1 MTLSI
6 SNKSPLTLLLWDSC
20 NKDFAM
26 IHYFIDF
33 ENVHE
38 AGFVGI
44 ETINEPTVI
53 HVIYS
58 EAANK
63 LPLKLFSAAS
73 SLLVSWTF
81 ELANNGAHDALDIQL
96 GVYLGLSIAKCPDD
110 TFYVVSADKG
120 YDSAIASLIQ
130 KGFAISR
137 QLNIKGDQSLYEIVP
152 TVLATQEPKNPV
164 VLDGVG
170 QQIRK
175 LIPEELCDND
185 KIAQISVLI
194 TSASKL
200 IDVYRGVV
208 KIAGGFQHGGQT
220 YGCIKA
226 YVNDYFEN
234 KSKKTESQKKKTEKV
249 TSVQLRQYLTVQE
262 CSDKTLKSIVNIIN
276 NTTKLQQVSPQINKA
291 LGNDAKKG
299 SAIYKKIKPLVKT
312 LY

>member
-1 MTLSI
+1 
-6 SNKSPLTLLLWDSC
+6 
-20 NKDFAM
+20 M

-44 ETINEPTVI
+44 EAINEPTII

-58 EAANK
+58 EALHK
-63 LPLKLFSAAS
+63 LPLKFFSAAS

-81 ELANNGAHDALDIQL
+81 ELACNGAHDALDIQL
-96 GVYLGLSIAKCPDD
+96 GVYLGLSIAKCPND

-120 YDSAIASLIQ
+120 YDSAIDSLRQ

-137 QLNIKGDQSLYEIVP
+137 QLNIKGDQSLPEIVTP
-152 TVLATQEPKNPV
+152 LELKAQKKSVA
-164 VLDGVG
+164 LDGVG

-175 LIPEELCDND
+175 LIPDELCDND
-185 KIAQISVLI
+185 KVAQISALI
-194 TSASKL
+194 TNAPQL
-200 IDVYRGVV
+200 VDVYRGVV
-208 KIAGGFQHGGQT
+208 KIAGGFQSGGKT

-226 YVNDYFEN
+226 YVNDYFKNKGKKPEN
-234 KSKKTESQKKKTEKV
+234 NKKPEPQKKTTEKV
-249 TSVQLRQYLTVQE
+249 TSAQLRQYLTVQE